1 MKPFKHFYSKVIGVN
16 RNNSD
21 GTPRQQI
28 IGKCHGADRL
38 LLEHDVNNALS
49 DFAVKVLT
57 ESGEQLGLI
66 KDLLA
71 EKILNRL
78 KKGTR
83 FFVFISEIVDIADP
97 KPHKGV
103 NLLIMQGEAGSEDF
117 MAQGEAFKLL
127 RDKLGPF
134 LLTFKCEDCGCE
146 MEIEDS
152 MEGQWVDCSE
162 CGQEVQVPRL

>member
-1 MKPFKHFYSKVIGVN
+1 MKPFKHFYSKVIGAN

-28 IGKCHGADRL
+28 ISKCRGGDHL
-38 LLEHDVNNALS
+38 LLEHDVSNALS
-49 DFAVKVLT
+49 DFALKVLT
-57 ESGEQLGLI
+57 ESGEQIGLM
-66 KDLLA
+66 KDLLS
-71 EKILNRL
+71 EKILDRQ
-78 KKGTR
+78 KKGTSY
-83 FFVFISEIVDIADP
+83 FVFISEIVDISDP

-103 NLLIMQGEAGSEDF
+103 DLLIMQGEAGSEEF
-117 MAQGEAFKLL
+117 IAQGEAFKLL

-134 LLTFKCEDCGCE
+134 LLTFKCQSCGCE

-162 CGQEVQVPRL
+162 CGEEVQVPRL